1 MTKSKNGESPLPN
14 EPEKS
19 ISDQL
24 SNQIEA
30 AVYAQYL
37 KEYENRPYDP
47 RDQKIIDALMDKHIH
62 AFLDEDIKR
71 KMDEGFYD

>member
-1 MTKSKNGESPLPN
+1 MPN
-14 EPEKS
+14 EPGES

-30 AVYAQYL
+30 AVYAHYL
-37 KEYENRPYDP
+37 KEYERPYDP
-47 RDQKIIDALMDKHIH
+47 RDLHLIIDVLVDKHIH
-62 AFLDEDIKR
+62 TFLDEDIKR